1 MCLLAT
7 ISILENNYPTSIITF
22 IFSFFNFLSVGVA
35 NYKLYFLKNNS
46 FAFIIVLRIKK
57 AISKNDHPL

>member
-22 IFSFFNFLSVGVA
+22 IFNFFNFLSVGVA
-35 NYKLYFLKNNS
+35 NWGIYFHKT
-46 FAFIIVLRIKK
+46 K
-57 AISKNDHPL
+57 AIKLNEKTTAPY